1 MADYVKCP
9 KCGRAMTL
17 RNGKYGK
24 FWGCC
29 GYPQC
34 NGIRKFVAP
43 PANAPTGPRK
53 VVVGTSE
60 QDVIWDAILN
70 DEAHV
75 IVNALAGTGKS
86 FTCREFLWRLPASS
100 QLRVLYL
107 AFSKAIVEEFKQD
120 VPPWV
125 EISTLNAIGHKIC
138 CRAYKSSFAKDK
150 IMGIV
155 DALWQPSSKA
165 EVDFRL
171 DLIFAI
177 KGLVDL
183 ARGYLID
190 AENVEAL
197 RELVLRHDVDIDAE
211 FEELFWKLVPQVL
224 AKDKA
229 STHVI
234 DYADQL
240 WLPVVNNLP
249 CQQYDLILVDEA
261 QDLNACQHA
270 LVLKLLAPNGRCVIV
285 GDVNQAIFGW
295 RGSDVD
301 SIANL
306 TAELA
311 KRGTVKEF
319 PLTISQR
326 CPLVAVDAAQ
336 EEVPEYKAKPGADK
350 GELVETTMKDYVDK
364 LTSGDMVICRVN
376 APLCHIAY
384 SLIKRGQR
392 AVIRGRDIGSG
403 LRALIRKLKATDL
416 NGLLVAL
423 DHWQAEETAK
433 YAGSRFAEQ
442 HAQNVEDKADC
453 IRALAEEARDLIELN
468 ANIDKVFADFD
479 ESGKPRDAV
488 VLSSIHR
495 AKGLEAQRVIWA
507 YPEIECRASQEWQ
520 ARQERNLRYVAKTRT
535 KHTLVYARQK

>member
-1 MADYVKCP
+1 MSDYVKCP
-9 KCGRAMTL
+9 KCNRAMTP
-17 RNGKYGK
+17 RNGKFGP
-24 FWGCC
+24 FWGCTGFPYC
-29 GYPQC
+29 K
-34 NGIRKFVAP
+34 GIRKFVKAP
-43 PANAPTGPRK
+43 VEEYKRE
-53 VVVGTSE
+53 VVVGTAE
-60 QDVIWDAILN
+60 QDTIWDALLN
-70 DEAHV
+70 DDCHV

-86 FTCREFLWRLPASS
+86 FTCREALWRLPADS
-100 QLRVLYL
+100 QLRVVYL
-107 AFSKAIVEEFKQD
+107 AFSKAIVEEFRPKC
-120 VPPWV
+120 PPWCEV
-125 EISTLNAIGHKIC
+125 STLNAIGHKIC
-138 CRAYKSSFAKDK
+138 CRAYKSTFAKDK
-150 IMGIV
+150 IIGIV

-165 EVDFRL
+165 EVDFRN
-171 DLIFAI
+171 DLTFAI
-177 KGLVDL
+177 KGMVDL
-183 ARGYLID
+183 ARGYL
-190 AENVEAL
+190 VEPSDVETL
-197 RELVLRHDVDIDAE
+197 RELVIRHDIDIDAE
-211 FEELFWKLVPQVL
+211 FEDLFWKLVPQVI
-224 AKDKA
+224 AQDKA

-240 WLPVVNNLP
+240 WLPVANNLP
-249 CQQYDLILVDEA
+249 CPQYDLILIDEA

-270 LVLKLLAPNGRCVIV
+270 LVLKLLAPGGRVAVV

-295 RGSDVD
+295 RGSDTE

-326 CPLVAVDAAQ
+326 CPIVAVEDAQ
-336 EEVPEYKAKPGADK
+336 EEVPEYKAKPGAER
-350 GELVETTMKDYVDK
+350 GEIIETTIKDFVDK
-364 LTSGDMVICRVN
+364 LASGDMVICRVN

-384 SLIKRGQR
+384 TCIKRGQR
-392 AVIRGRDIGSG
+392 AVIRGRDIGQG
-403 LRALIRKLKATDL
+403 LRALIRKLKPSDL
-416 NGLLVAL
+416 NGLLVSL

-495 AKGLEAQRVIWA
+495 AKGLEAHRVVWA
-507 YPEIECRASQEWQ
+507 YPEIECRANQEWQ

-535 KHTLVYARQK
+535 KHTTVKAYGK